1 MKYNIVLLLFPI
13 LAVLAGCSNN
23 EESSDAY
30 GNFEATET
38 IVSARGNGEL
48 MAFKVQEGERLKPG
62 QVLGYIDTTE
72 LHLKRKQVLALRSG
86 VSAKNSNIE
95 SQINVFREKM
105 KNLLV
110 NKERIEN
117 LLADSAATQK
127 DYDDINGQ
135 IRVLDQQIKSIQTQ
149 YAQVNSEL
157 NSLSAQLKEIDDKVR
172 KSLITNP
179 VAGCVL
185 LKLAERG
192 EVTAFGRPLYK
203 IANTDTL
210 NLRVYVSGNQL
221 SGIRLGQEVQVLT
234 DDGKGGLSQ
243 RSGTISWI
251 ASEAEFTPKTI
262 QTREE
267 RVDLVYAVKITVPND
282 GSLKIGMPGEM
293 RLMSTNA
300 E

>member
-1 MKYNIVLLLFPI
+1 MKYIIILFLFPI
-13 LAVLAGCSNN
+13 LAVLTGCNNN

-48 MAFKVQEGERLKPG
+48 MAFKVQEGDRLKPG

-72 LHLKRKQVLALRSG
+72 LHLKRKQLSALRSG

-95 SQINVFREKM
+95 SQINVYREKM

-117 LLADSAATQK
+117 LLADSAATQQE
-127 DYDDINGQ
+127 YDNINGQ

-149 YAQVNSEL
+149 YAQVKSEI
-157 NSLSAQLKEIDDKVR
+157 NSLNAQLKEIDEKVR

-179 VAGCVL
+179 VAGRVL

-210 NLRVYVSGNQL
+210 KLRVYVSGNQL
-221 SGIRLGQEVQVLT
+221 SEIRLGQEVQVLT

-243 RSGTISWI
+243 SSGAISWI

-282 GSLKIGMPGEM
+282 GGLKIGMPGEM
-293 RLMSTNA
+293 RLKPTNA